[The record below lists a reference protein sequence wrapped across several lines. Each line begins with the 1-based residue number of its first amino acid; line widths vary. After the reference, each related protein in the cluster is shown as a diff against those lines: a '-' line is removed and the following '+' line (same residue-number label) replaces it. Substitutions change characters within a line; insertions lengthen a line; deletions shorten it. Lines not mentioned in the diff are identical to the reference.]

1 MLPARQDVASILE
14 GRLVMT
20 TNRPGPHLRTGHP
33 EMDEEH
39 AMLLAMLERLR
50 GVCPNKHVAT
60 CPECGAAQHD
70 DCWVALIQM
79 LARVIGYTVNHF
91 AFEEK
96 AMRRIAEIDSAGHS
110 LSHANDHERIT
121 VALRSVMQPLGVSN
135 LKTAGAELET
145 VIRSWLEEH
154 IVRFDVPLAELL
166 RLSEAVA
173 VERGVAEEASRGI
186 ERRVA
191 ALTDLLAIRLWP
203 QTAAP

>member
-1 MLPARQDVASILE
+1 
-14 GRLVMT
+14 
-20 TNRPGPHLRTGHP
+20 
-33 EMDEEH
+33 
-39 AMLLAMLERLR
+39 
-50 GVCPNKHVAT
+50 
-60 CPECGAAQHD
+60 
-70 DCWVALIQM
+70 VALIQM

-96 AMRRIAEIDSAGHS
+96 AMRQIAEIDPGGHS

-166 RLSEAVA
+166 RLAEAVA
-173 VERGVAEEASRGI
+173 AERVAAAEEPSGCV

-191 ALTDLLAIRLWP
+191 ALKELLASHLWP
-203 QTAAP
+203 QTAAA